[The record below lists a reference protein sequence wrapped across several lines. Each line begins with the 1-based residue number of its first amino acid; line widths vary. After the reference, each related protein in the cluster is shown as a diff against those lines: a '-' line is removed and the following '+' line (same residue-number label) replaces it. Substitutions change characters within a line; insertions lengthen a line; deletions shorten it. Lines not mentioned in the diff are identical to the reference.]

1 MDTGLFEQLH
11 AEGQI
16 DDAELAEIK
25 LKSNGPVS
33 VHWDLRTLLYLG
45 ILLLTSGLGIF
56 IYKNLD
62 AIGHVTIVA
71 AVGILC
77 VASFVYCFKHAAP
90 YSNHEVESPNLWFD
104 YVLLMGCLLL
114 LTFIGYL
121 QYQFHVFGTQWGLA
135 TFVPMLALFYCA
147 YYFDNKGIQ
156 AMAVTNLA
164 AWMGIA
170 VQPKSVQF
178 TEQFANDT
186 TLWSAIALGVVLHIF
201 SYVSVGMN
209 IKAHFAFI
217 YKNFGIHL
225 LFVALLAAMFRYEHF
240 YFLWFLVVA
249 AVAAFH
255 LWDAKREQVFYFFAV
270 AALYGYIALSTVVVH
285 LLFFADRTG
294 GSSEAMVYL
303 ALLYF
308 IASAIVLITFLI
320 GYNKTFGQ
328 NDSI

>member
-1 MDTGLFEQLH
+1 MDTGLFELLH

-77 VASFVYCFKHAAP
+77 AASFFYCFKHASP
-90 YSNHEVESPNLWFD
+90 YSNYEVPSPNLWFD
-104 YVLLMGCLLL
+104 YVLLLGCLLL
-114 LTFIGYL
+114 VTFVGYL
-121 QYQFHVFGTQWGLA
+121 QYQFHAFGTQWGLA
-135 TFVPMLALFYCA
+135 TFLPMLALFFCA

-170 VQPKSVQF
+170 VQPQTVMF
-178 TEQFANDT
+178 TQQFANDS
-186 TLWSAIALGVVLHIF
+186 TLWSGITLGVMLHIF
-201 SYVSVGMN
+201 SYVSAAMD

-217 YKNFGIHL
+217 YKNFGIHI
-225 LFVALLAAMFRYEHF
+225 LLASLIVAMFKFDDF
-240 YFLWFLVVA
+240 YFLWFLAVA

-255 LWDAKREQVFYFFAV
+255 FWDAMRRPAFYFFVV
-270 AALYGYIALSTVVVH
+270 AALYSYIALSTVVVRV
-285 LLFFADRTG
+285 LTSGNR
-294 GSSEAMVYL
+294 SSEGIIYL
-303 ALLYF
+303 VLLYF
-308 IASAIVLITFLI
+308 IASAVGLTTFLI
-320 GYNKTFGQ
+320 RYSKTFRQ
-328 NDSI
+328 NDSIQ